1 MFDAIIRPAIDGPLD
16 AAGRRLASWGA
27 KADYISIA
35 GLALGLAAA
44 LAIACGAFVLGLA
57 LFMLNRFADG
67 LDGAVARHTA
77 LTDRGGFLDITLD
90 FFVYA
95 AIPLAFAIN
104 DPLRNALPAASL
116 LASFLMNGSAFLA
129 FSALAARRGMRSRAQ
144 GLKSIYYL
152 AGIAEGT
159 ETIVFFVAF
168 CIIPGAFPQ
177 LAFAFAAI
185 CTISAAARLMLGWK
199 ALGARISDEESPA
212 ETSRVP

>member
-57 LFMLNRFADG
+57 LFMLNRLADG

-95 AIPLAFAIN
+95 AIPLAFAVN

-116 LASFLMNGSAFLA
+116 LASFLVNGSAFLA

-159 ETIVFFVAF
+159 ETIVFFMAF

-199 ALGARISDEESPA
+199 ALGSEVSSE
-212 ETSRVP
+212 

>member
-27 KADYISIA
+27 KADHISIV

-44 LAIACGAFVLGLA
+44 LAIACGAFVPGLA
-57 LFMLNRFADG
+57 LFMLNRLADG

-95 AIPLAFAIN
+95 AIPLAFAVN
-104 DPLRNALPAASL
+104 DPLRNALAAAAL
-116 LASFLMNGSAFLA
+116 LASFLMNASAFLA

-168 CIIPGAFPQ
+168 CITPGAFPQ

-185 CTISAAARLMLGWK
+185 CAVSATARLVLGWK
-199 ALGARISDEESPA
+199 TLGSGVGNQQPPIKAR
-212 ETSRVP
+212 RVP